1 MYLSKMMKVPRVESK
16 LRVFCFKIQFRTQVS
31 EFKRSLN
38 TVNSACNEV
47 QNFLKLKDLMK
58 KILYLGNT
66 LNQGTARGLSFCWIH
81 GPGLAEFMHS
91 DDLFKLTVYLKVCIL
106 SLFCSIC
113 ILLDFWCTA
122 FVGKAPLKVLTYSG
136 VCEKSGA
143 KGPDL

>member
-16 LRVFCFKIQFRTQVS
+16 LRVFCFKIQFLTQVS

-113 ILLDFWCTA
+113 ILLFL
-122 FVGKAPLKVLTYSG
+122 V
-136 VCEKSGA
+136 
-143 KGPDL
+143 